1 MFFKTCGKYTT
12 YFLIAKKYFSS
23 ALSLYFRY
31 TYTIGSAKD
40 QRRISEVSAKYKRLI
55 TIKKTEKYYCQI
67 GKLTNWQIRK
77 NNQKKFVFQRK
88 VLSLYYDSEDNTN
101 IKQKG

>member
-1 MFFKTCGKYTT
+1 MFFKTFGKYTT

-40 QRRISEVSAKYKRLI
+40 QRRISEGKWASWRSRVCDEVSAKYKRLI
-55 TIKKTEKYYCQI
+55 TVKKQ
-67 GKLTNWQIRK
+67 K

-88 VLSLYYDSEDNTN
+88 VLSLYYDSENDTN

>member
-23 ALSLYFRY
+23 ALSFYFRY

-40 QRRISEVSAKYKRLI
+40 QRRISEGKSASWRSRVCDEVLAKYKRLI
-55 TIKKTEKYYCQI
+55 TIKKQ
-67 GKLTNWQIRK
+67 K

-88 VLSLYYDSEDNTN
+88 VLSLYYDSENDTN

>member
-40 QRRISEVSAKYKRLI
+40 QRRISEGKSASWRSRVCDEVSAKYKRLI
-55 TIKKTEKYYCQI
+55 TVKKQ
-67 GKLTNWQIRK
+67 K

-88 VLSLYYDSEDNTN
+88 VLSLYYDSENDTN